1 MIPFVEFRMDR
12 DTNKLLDYDVEH
24 NLEQNLQDGFL
35 DLDISTNTLK
45 RTIDVD
51 GVTKTTT
58 EKLMIDLNEY
68 LDKTRNLP
76 KNFDISK
83 DEIEL
88 MKDQGIPYGEQVKA
102 QDSGIMQMADRDPL
116 LEDEYNKYRFDM
128 LEQGLEPMDFDSFR
142 REAMS
147 DQAAIDPKIRIE
159 EVVKEF
165 IREKGRKPKS
175 LDELKEFFE
184 MRMGT
189 AKDPGMEVVK
199 ELVEDDKTRIT
210 LAGGSFPDLSGDG
223 EITQEDILI
232 GRGVIKRDN
241 KQSGGLAAILGV

>member
-1 MIPFVEFRMDR
+1 MDDWKYKIVEIAEDMAGEDG
-12 DTNKLLDYDVEH
+12 LDYSELSDKDQLKYYGKAYEYYLDRPEKANGGIMRNFYRDGDEVE
-24 NLEQNLQDGFL
+24 EFQEE
-35 DLDISTNTLK
+35 DLDT
-45 RTIDVD
+45 
-51 GVTKTTT
+51 
-58 EKLMIDLNEY
+58 
-68 LDKTRNLP
+68 
-76 KNFDISK
+76 
-83 DEIEL
+83 IEL
-88 MKDQGIPYGEQVKA
+88 MKDQGVPMGEQVKA
-102 QDSGIMQMADRDPL
+102 QDSGIMQMADRDPM

-159 EVVKEF
+159 EVVMEF
-165 IREKGRKPKS
+165 IKQKGRKPNS

-189 AKDPGMEVVK
+189 AKNPGMEVVK

-223 EITQEDILI
+223 KITQKDILI
-232 GRGVIKRDN
+232 GKGVIDRDE

>member
-1 MIPFVEFRMDR
+1 MDDWKYKIVEIAGDMAED
-12 DTNKLLDYDVEH
+12 DGLDYS
-24 NLEQNLQDGFL
+24 
-35 DLDISTNTLK
+35 DLSDSDQMK
-45 RTIDVD
+45 YY
-51 GVTKTTT
+51 KKAY
-58 EKLMIDLNEY
+58 EYY
-68 LDKTRNLP
+68 LDRPEKANGGIMRNFYAQGDEVEEFQEDDL
-76 KNFDISK
+76 S
-83 DEIEL
+83 EIEL
-88 MKDQGIPYGEQVKA
+88 MKDQGIPYGEQVRA
-102 QDSGIMQMADRDPL
+102 QDSGIMQMADRDPM

-165 IREKGRKPKS
+165 IKIKGRKPNS

-189 AKDPGMEVVK
+189 ARDPGMEVVK

-223 EITQEDILI
+223 EITQKDILI
-232 GRGVIKRDN
+232 GKGVIKRDE
-241 KQSGGLAAILGV
+241 KQSGGLAAILGL

>member
-1 MIPFVEFRMDR
+1 MDDWKYKIVEIAEDMAGEDG
-12 DTNKLLDYDVEH
+12 LDYSELSDKDQLKYYGKAYEYYLDRPEKANGGIMRNFYAQGDEVE
-24 NLEQNLQDGFL
+24 EFQEE
-35 DLDISTNTLK
+35 DLDT
-45 RTIDVD
+45 
-51 GVTKTTT
+51 
-58 EKLMIDLNEY
+58 
-68 LDKTRNLP
+68 
-76 KNFDISK
+76 
-83 DEIEL
+83 IEL
-88 MKDQGIPYGEQVKA
+88 MKDQGIPMGEQVRA
-102 QDSGIMQMADRDPL
+102 QDTGIMQMADAELDP
-116 LEDEYNKYRFDM
+116 LEDEYQKYRFDM
-128 LEQGLEPMDFDSFR
+128 LEQGLDPMDFESFR

-147 DQAAIDPKIRIE
+147 DQAAIDPRIRIE

-184 MRMGT
+184 MKMGT

-232 GRGVIKRDN
+232 GRGVIKRDE
-241 KQSGGLAAILGV
+241 KQSGGLAAILGL

>member
-1 MIPFVEFRMDR
+1 MSKIVKRLMDEEGFEFGEAVKEAM
-12 DTNKLLDYDVEH
+12 
-24 NLEQNLQDGFL
+24 
-35 DLDISTNTLK
+35 K
-45 RTIDVD
+45 RT
-51 GVTKTTT
+51 
-58 EKLMIDLNEY
+58 EKANGGIMRNFYAQGDEVEEFQEDDL
-68 LDKTRNLP
+68 
-76 KNFDISK
+76 S
-83 DEIEL
+83 EIEL
-88 MKDQGIPYGEQVKA
+88 LKDQGIPYGEQVKA
-102 QDSGIMQMADRDPL
+102 QDSGIMQMADVDLDP
-116 LEDEYNKYRFDM
+116 LEDEYQKYRFDM

-147 DQAAIDPKIRIE
+147 DMAAIRPEVRIE

-223 EITQEDILI
+223 QITQKDILI
-232 GRGVIKRDN
+232 GKGVLPREK
-241 KQSGGLAAILGV
+241 KQSGGLAAILGL

>member
-1 MIPFVEFRMDR
+1 MDEYKESEMSKIVKRLMDEEGFEFGEAVKEAMRR
-12 DTNKLLDYDVEH
+12 
-24 NLEQNLQDGFL
+24 
-35 DLDISTNTLK
+35 
-45 RTIDVD
+45 
-51 GVTKTTT
+51 T
-58 EKLMIDLNEY
+58 EKANGGIMRNFYAQGDEVEEFQEDDL
-68 LDKTRNLP
+68 
-76 KNFDISK
+76 S
-83 DEIEL
+83 EIEL

-116 LEDEYNKYRFDM
+116 LEDEYNKYRFEM

-165 IREKGRKPKS
+165 IREKGRKPNS

-189 AKDPGMEVVK
+189 ARDPGIEVVK

-223 EITQEDILI
+223 QITQKDILI
-232 GRGVIKRDN
+232 GKGVIDRDE

>member
-1 MIPFVEFRMDR
+1 MDEYKESEMSKIVKRLMDEEGFEFGEAVKEAMRR
-12 DTNKLLDYDVEH
+12 
-24 NLEQNLQDGFL
+24 
-35 DLDISTNTLK
+35 
-45 RTIDVD
+45 
-51 GVTKTTT
+51 T
-58 EKLMIDLNEY
+58 EKANGGIMRNFYAQGDEVEEFQEDDL
-68 LDKTRNLP
+68 
-76 KNFDISK
+76 S
-83 DEIEL
+83 EIEL

-165 IREKGRKPKS
+165 IRVKGRKPNS
-175 LDELKEFFE
+175 LEELKEFFE
-184 MRMGT
+184 MKMGT
-189 AKDPGMEVVK
+189 AQKPEMKMVAD
-199 ELVEDDKTRIT
+199 LVEDDKTRIT

-223 EITQEDILI
+223 KITQKDILI
-232 GRGVIKRDN
+232 GKGVIDRDE

>member
-1 MIPFVEFRMDR
+1 MDDWKYKIVEIAEDMAGEDG
-12 DTNKLLDYDVEH
+12 LDYSELSDKD
-24 NLEQNLQDGFL
+24 Q
-35 DLDISTNTLK
+35 LK
-45 RTIDVD
+45 YY
-51 GVTKTTT
+51 GKAY
-58 EKLMIDLNEY
+58 EYY
-68 LDKTRNLP
+68 LDRPEKANGGIMRNFYREGDEVEEFQEDDL
-76 KNFDISK
+76 S
-83 DEIEL
+83 EIEL

-102 QDSGIMQMADRDPL
+102 QDSGIMQMADVDLDP
-116 LEDEYNKYRFDM
+116 LEDEYQKYRFDM
-128 LEQGLEPMDFDSFR
+128 LEQGLDPMDFDSFR

-147 DQAAIDPKIRIE
+147 DQAAIDPRIRIE

-189 AKDPGMEVVK
+189 AKNPGMEVVK

-232 GRGVIKRDN
+232 GRGVIKRDE
-241 KQSGGLAAILGV
+241 KQSGGLAAILGL

>member
-1 MIPFVEFRMDR
+1 MDDWKYKIVEIAEDMAGEDG
-12 DTNKLLDYDVEH
+12 LDYSELSDKD
-24 NLEQNLQDGFL
+24 Q
-35 DLDISTNTLK
+35 LK
-45 RTIDVD
+45 YY
-51 GVTKTTT
+51 GKAY
-58 EKLMIDLNEY
+58 EYY
-68 LDKTRNLP
+68 LDRPEKANGGIMRNFYREGDEVEEFQEDDL
-76 KNFDISK
+76 S
-83 DEIEL
+83 EIEL
-88 MKDQGIPYGEQVKA
+88 MKDQGIPYGEQVRA
-102 QDSGIMQMADRDPL
+102 QDSGIMQMADRDPM

-165 IREKGRKPKS
+165 IREKGRKPNS

-223 EITQEDILI
+223 QITQKDILI
-232 GRGVIKRDN
+232 GKGVIDRDE
-241 KQSGGLAAILGV
+241 KQSGGLAAILGL

>member
-1 MIPFVEFRMDR
+1 MDDWKYKIVEIAEDMAGEDG
-12 DTNKLLDYDVEH
+12 LDYSELSDKD
-24 NLEQNLQDGFL
+24 Q
-35 DLDISTNTLK
+35 LK
-45 RTIDVD
+45 YY
-51 GVTKTTT
+51 GKAY
-58 EKLMIDLNEY
+58 EYY
-68 LDKTRNLP
+68 LDRPEKANGGIMRNFYAQGDEVEEFQEDDL
-76 KNFDISK
+76 S
-83 DEIEL
+83 EIEL

-102 QDSGIMQMADRDPL
+102 QDSGIMQMADRDPM

-128 LEQGLEPMDFDSFR
+128 LEQGLDPMDFDSFR

-165 IREKGRKPKS
+165 IREKGRKPNS

-184 MRMGT
+184 MKMGT
-189 AKDPGMEVVK
+189 AKDPGIEVVK

-210 LAGGSFPDLSGDG
+210 LAGGSFPDLNEDG
-223 EITQEDILI
+223 EITQADILI
-232 GRGVIKRDN
+232 GKGVIKRDE

>member
-1 MIPFVEFRMDR
+1 MDEYTESEMSKIVKRLMDEEGFEFGEAVKEAM
-12 DTNKLLDYDVEH
+12 
-24 NLEQNLQDGFL
+24 
-35 DLDISTNTLK
+35 K
-45 RTIDVD
+45 RT
-51 GVTKTTT
+51 
-58 EKLMIDLNEY
+58 EKANGGIMNRNMYARGDEVEEFQEEDLS
-68 LDKTRNLP
+68 D
-76 KNFDISK
+76 
-83 DEIEL
+83 IEL
-88 MKDQGIPYGEQVKA
+88 MKDQGIPYGEEVKS

-165 IREKGRKPKS
+165 IREKGRKPNS

-232 GRGVIKRDN
+232 GRGVIKRDK

>member
-1 MIPFVEFRMDR
+1 MDEYKESEMSKIVKRLMDEEGFEFGEAVKEAMRR
-12 DTNKLLDYDVEH
+12 
-24 NLEQNLQDGFL
+24 
-35 DLDISTNTLK
+35 
-45 RTIDVD
+45 
-51 GVTKTTT
+51 T
-58 EKLMIDLNEY
+58 EKANGGIMRNFYAQGDEVEEFQEDDL
-68 LDKTRNLP
+68 
-76 KNFDISK
+76 S
-83 DEIEL
+83 EIEL
-88 MKDQGIPYGEQVKA
+88 MKDQGIPFGEQVKA
-102 QDSGIMQMADRDPL
+102 QDSGIMQMADRDPM

-165 IREKGRKPKS
+165 IREKGRKPNS

-189 AKDPGMEVVK
+189 ARDPGMEVVK

-223 EITQEDILI
+223 QITQKDILI
-232 GRGVIKRDN
+232 GRGVIKRDE

>member
-1 MIPFVEFRMDR
+1 MGEYKESEMSKIVKQLMDEEGFEFGEAVKEAM
-12 DTNKLLDYDVEH
+12 
-24 NLEQNLQDGFL
+24 
-35 DLDISTNTLK
+35 K
-45 RTIDVD
+45 RT
-51 GVTKTTT
+51 
-58 EKLMIDLNEY
+58 EKANGGIMRNFYAQGDEVEEFQEDDL
-68 LDKTRNLP
+68 
-76 KNFDISK
+76 S
-83 DEIEL
+83 EIEL

-116 LEDEYNKYRFDM
+116 LEDEYNKYRFEM

-165 IREKGRKPKS
+165 IREKGRKPNS

-189 AKDPGMEVVK
+189 ARDPGIEVVK

-210 LAGGSFPDLSGDG
+210 LAGGSFPDLNEDG
-223 EITQEDILI
+223 EITQADILI
-232 GRGVIKRDN
+232 GKGVIPRDK
-241 KQSGGLAAILGV
+241 KQSGGLAAILGL

>member
-1 MIPFVEFRMDR
+1 MEYYEDVIDAYESGVGVEPGESLTDYIKRNNINIIEMDTFRLKDSGRSKEANGGIMRNFYAQGDE
-12 DTNKLLDYDVEH
+12 VE
-24 NLEQNLQDGFL
+24 EFQEE
-35 DLDISTNTLK
+35 DLS
-45 RTIDVD
+45 
-51 GVTKTTT
+51 
-58 EKLMIDLNEY
+58 
-68 LDKTRNLP
+68 
-76 KNFDISK
+76 
-83 DEIEL
+83 EIEL

-116 LEDEYNKYRFDM
+116 LEDEYNKYRFEM

-165 IREKGRKPKS
+165 IRVRGRKPNS
-175 LDELKEFFE
+175 LDELKEFYE
-184 MRMGT
+184 MSMGT
-189 AKDPGMEVVK
+189 ARNPGMEVVK

-223 EITQEDILI
+223 QITQKDILI
-232 GRGVIKRDN
+232 GKGVIDRDE
-241 KQSGGLAAILGV
+241 KQSGGLAAILGL

>member
-1 MIPFVEFRMDR
+1 MDEYTESEMSKIVKRLMDEEGFEFGEAVKEAM
-12 DTNKLLDYDVEH
+12 
-24 NLEQNLQDGFL
+24 
-35 DLDISTNTLK
+35 K
-45 RTIDVD
+45 RT
-51 GVTKTTT
+51 
-58 EKLMIDLNEY
+58 EKANGGIMNRNMYARGDEVEEFQEEDLS
-68 LDKTRNLP
+68 D
-76 KNFDISK
+76 
-83 DEIEL
+83 IEL
-88 MKDQGIPYGEQVKA
+88 MKDQGIPYGEEVKS

-165 IREKGRKPKS
+165 IRERGRKPNS

-232 GRGVIKRDN
+232 GRGVIKRDE

>member
-1 MIPFVEFRMDR
+1 MDEYTESEMSKIVKRLMDEEGFEFGEAVKEAM
-12 DTNKLLDYDVEH
+12 
-24 NLEQNLQDGFL
+24 
-35 DLDISTNTLK
+35 K
-45 RTIDVD
+45 RT
-51 GVTKTTT
+51 
-58 EKLMIDLNEY
+58 EKANGGIMRNFYAQGDEVEEFQEEDLS
-68 LDKTRNLP
+68 D
-76 KNFDISK
+76 
-83 DEIEL
+83 IEL
-88 MKDQGIPYGEQVKA
+88 MKDQGVPYGEEVKS

-165 IREKGRKPKS
+165 IREKGRKPNS

>member
-1 MIPFVEFRMDR
+1 MDEEFETYESVIDAYYSGVGVEPGDSL
-12 DTNKLLDYDVEH
+12 TDYIKKNNIKIKEIEMSPLEDLRKIAKMANGGIMRNFYAQGDEVE
-24 NLEQNLQDGFL
+24 EFQED
-35 DLDISTNTLK
+35 DLS
-45 RTIDVD
+45 
-51 GVTKTTT
+51 
-58 EKLMIDLNEY
+58 
-68 LDKTRNLP
+68 
-76 KNFDISK
+76 
-83 DEIEL
+83 EIEL
-88 MKDQGIPYGEQVKA
+88 MKDQGIPYGEQVRA

-159 EVVKEF
+159 EVVMEF
-165 IREKGRKPKS
+165 IKQRGRKPNS
-175 LDELKEFFE
+175 LDELKEFYE

-189 AKDPGMEVVK
+189 ARDPRMEVVK

-223 EITQEDILI
+223 QITQKDILI
-232 GRGVIKRDN
+232 GKGVIDRDK

>member
-1 MIPFVEFRMDR
+1 MDDWKYKIVEIAEDMAGEDG
-12 DTNKLLDYDVEH
+12 LDYSELSDKDQLKYYGKAYEYYLDRPEKANGGIMRNFYAQGDEVE
-24 NLEQNLQDGFL
+24 EFQEE
-35 DLDISTNTLK
+35 DLDT
-45 RTIDVD
+45 
-51 GVTKTTT
+51 
-58 EKLMIDLNEY
+58 
-68 LDKTRNLP
+68 
-76 KNFDISK
+76 
-83 DEIEL
+83 IEL
-88 MKDQGIPYGEQVKA
+88 MKDQGVPMGEQVRA
-102 QDSGIMQMADRDPL
+102 QDSGIMQMADRDPM

-128 LEQGLEPMDFDSFR
+128 LEQGLDPMDFDSFR

-147 DQAAIDPKIRIE
+147 DQAAIDPRIRIE